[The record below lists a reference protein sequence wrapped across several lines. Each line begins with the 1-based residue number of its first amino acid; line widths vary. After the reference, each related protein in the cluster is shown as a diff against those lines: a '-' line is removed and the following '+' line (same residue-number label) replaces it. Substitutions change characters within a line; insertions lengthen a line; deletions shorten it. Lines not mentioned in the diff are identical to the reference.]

1 MLLTNNH
8 FTPIIGIDI
17 HFNTLPPF
25 NPIHP
30 YIGIV
35 MDIMDYIPFIGST
48 VNVNSIP
55 RGVTDTGGNI
65 LTFIHIPLFT
75 GPFAMMPMIGHE
87 SMNFFGSV
95 NSYIEGRRIS
105 PKGYMKMTC
114 NDIGIPLS
122 LTPGK
127 KMRPIPS
134 LFAPT
139 SFSLPIPTGMPVN
152 IAGPYVPDF
161 MGMLINLLAGYG
173 FGALFKVLGK
183 AMSKLLKKLNK
194 LAKKAFGKSNRLS
207 KFLCKKGFEPVDLI
221 QGIVFYEYT
230 DFELP
235 GPIPLVWERV
245 WNSDAENEHQ
255 LGHGYHHSY
264 DLPMRI
270 VYDDQVI
277 AVCLPDGR
285 TCGFPILEDGQE
297 FYHRMERLTLKREGN
312 NYNLYHHT
320 KRLNYQYTP
329 VDSEYYVPVSISN
342 TSGQAVSLFYSG
354 KSLVGITDSCGRVIT
369 FDLDHKNRISGIY
382 LESLKGRSLLVGY
395 EYNEAGDLAVIKD
408 ALLQAVTIKYDNH
421 LMVAKTDRNGQT
433 FYWEY
438 DVEKRCTHTWGD
450 EGLLEG
456 WLEYHPELGYNI
468 ITDALGNQSVY
479 YYNEDFLCTQIKDA
493 LGYSE
498 FYEYTETFEI
508 YRKIDK
514 EGYLTGYT
522 YDEKGNLTTLIQ
534 PDSSQYTYV
543 YDENDRLI
551 IANDP
556 EGGTTI
562 WNYNEEG
569 KLKTTVAP
577 DKGITAFS
585 YNESGLVSEI
595 RDVNKGITQLEY
607 DAEFNL
613 VKLTLPYG
621 EVATWTYNEKGE
633 VEKAVNPEGAV
644 QKFSYDPLGRVTQV
658 INPDHTS
665 VQLRYNAYDEVIHA
679 KDNEHDVKFDY
690 TPLGSLKMREENGV
704 KVEFNYNRNEELINV
719 KNEHNELYRFVR
731 NANGE
736 VAEEIGFDSLSR
748 KYLRNR
754 AGQVVKVERPDNRW
768 TKFERDA
775 LGRTIRAEYY
785 DDTWETYSYDKRGV
799 IIEGVNNTISVKL
812 KRDTIGRIIQD
823 IQGEHSVNS
832 VYNRNGSRKILS
844 SSLGANVT
852 FDYDK
857 MGNLV
862 KTEAYAKDL
871 DESWNMQQGYNAAGQ
886 ELWREMSG
894 DVNTIWDYDNYGR
907 PVLHKVESQ
916 NKVVRHRRYSWSANN
931 SLWRMMN
938 ELTGNETGYAH
949 DSLGKLAWAKYEN
962 GQYDYKLPDEVG
974 NLFKT
979 KQKNDKEY
987 GAGSKLLRDA
997 NYKYSYDGEGNLIAK
1012 EGKDNWKYDWFG
1024 NGMLKSVYKPD
1035 GSVIEF
1041 EYDAFGRRTTKIV
1054 KDTVKRFVWDGN
1066 NPIHEWEYD
1075 INDKPKWIVD
1085 ENGFL
1090 KQDRVE
1096 PVDQNSITW
1105 VFEENTAKPTAKI
1118 VGNKKY
1124 SIVTDYLGTPCQ
1136 AFDENG
1142 KKVWET
1148 ELDIYGK
1155 IRTLEGEK
1163 CFVPFR
1169 YQGQYEDL
1177 ETGLYYNTFRYYDP
1191 NSGTY
1196 ISQDPI
1202 RLAGS
1207 NPNMYAYVQDVNSYI
1222 DILGLSECS
1231 PNSWNAFQK
1240 QHKGRFNSPAEAAAA
1255 YDNLKVGKSPWP
1267 IGVTPTPGTIKAGQ
1281 KIRMAMSP
1289 GQPANRPGGWATTD
1303 AIPDAN
1309 TVREKL
1315 AVTKE
1320 FKPELSH
1327 VQEYEVIKDI
1337 PVNTGPVGP
1346 QVDAITGEYLPGGG
1360 SQIQMT
1366 VNPADRMDYLKP
1378 IGQYP
1383 I

>member
-65 LTFIHIPLFT
+65 LTFVHIPLFT

-152 IAGPYVPDF
+152 IAGPYVPDL
-161 MGMLINLLAGYG
+161 MGMLINLIAGYG

-207 KFLCKKGFEPVDLI
+207 KFLCKHGFEPVDLI
-221 QGIVFYEYT
+221 QGIVFYEYV

-264 DLPMRI
+264 DLPMKI

-320 KRLNYQYTP
+320 KKLNYHYIP
-329 VDSEYYVPVSISN
+329 VDSEYYVPVRIN
-342 TSGQAVSLFYSG
+342 NAAGQAVNLFYSG

-369 FDLDHKNRISGIY
+369 FDLDYQNRITGIY
-382 LESLKGRSLLVGY
+382 LESLKGRSLLVAY

-408 ALLQAVTIKYDNH
+408 ALLQAVTIEYDNH

-433 FYWEY
+433 FYWDY
-438 DVEKRCTHTWGD
+438 DAEKRCIHTWGD

-493 LGYSE
+493 LGNSK
-498 FYEYTETFEI
+498 FYEYTETFEL
-508 YRKIDK
+508 YREIDE
-514 EGYLTGYT
+514 EGCLTGYT
-522 YDEKGNLTTLIQ
+522 YDDKGNLTGVIQ
-534 PDSSQYTYV
+534 PDSAQYTYV
-543 YDENDRLI
+543 YDVDDRLI

-562 WNYNEEG
+562 WNYDEEG
-569 KLKTTVAP
+569 NLKTTIAP
-577 DKGITAFS
+577 DKAITAFS

-595 RDVNKGITQLEY
+595 RDVNKGVTQLEY
-607 DAEFNL
+607 DTEFNL
-613 VKLTLPYG
+613 VKLILPYG
-621 EVATWTYNEKGE
+621 EIATWTYNEKGE
-633 VEKAVNPEGAV
+633 VEKAVNPEGGV
-644 QKFSYDPLGRVTQV
+644 QKFSYDPLGRVTQ
-658 INPDHTS
+658 IIHPDHTS

-679 KDNEHDVKFDY
+679 KDSDHDVKFAY

-719 KNEHNELYRFVR
+719 KNEHDELYRFIR
-731 NANGE
+731 NANGD
-736 VAEEIGFDSLSR
+736 VVQEIGFDNLSR
-748 KYLRNR
+748 QYSRDKSGNLLF
-754 AGQVVKVERPDNRW
+754 VERPGKRW
-768 TKFERDA
+768 TKFENDA
-775 LGRTIRAEYY
+775 LGRIIRAEYF
-785 DDTWETYSYDKRGV
+785 DGTWEVFSYNKRGQL
-799 IIEGVNNTISVKL
+799 IEAVNSEMTVKL
-812 KRDTIGRIIQD
+812 QRDNVGRIIKET
-823 IQGEHSVNS
+823 QGQHSVES
-832 VYNRNGSRKILS
+832 AYNKNGSKTAIL
-844 SSLGANVT
+844 SSLGAQITHEYN
-852 FDYDK
+852 K
-857 MGNLV
+857 MGKLATTCA
-862 KTEAYAKDL
+862 KTSL
-871 DESWNMQQGYNAAGQ
+871 LESSWEMKLQHNAMGQ
-886 ELWREMSG
+886 EVSRIMSG
-894 DVNTIWDYDNYGR
+894 GIESYWEYDDTGR
-907 PVLHKVESQ
+907 PTAHSVNARGRVQRQK
-916 NKVVRHRRYSWSANN
+916 KYSWSANN
-931 SLWRMMN
+931 RLWRVMN
-938 ELTGNETGYAH
+938 ELTGTEIGYSH
-949 DSLGKLAWAKYEN
+949 DAFGNLAWAKYEN
-962 GQYDYKLPDEVG
+962 GQYDYKLLDEVG
-974 NLFKT
+974 NLYKI
-979 KQKNDKEY
+979 KHKSDKEY
-987 GAGSKLLRDA
+987 GAGGKLLRDTE
-997 NYKYSYDGEGNLIAK
+997 YTYTYDDEGNLIAK
-1012 EGKDNWKYDWFG
+1012 NGKDSWKYDWLG
-1024 NGMLKSVYKPD
+1024 NGMLKAVTKPD
-1035 GSVIEF
+1035 TTLVTF
-1041 EYDAFGRRTTKIV
+1041 EYDAIGRRTAKIV
-1054 KDTVKRFVWDGN
+1054 KDTICRFVWN
-1066 NPIHEWEYD
+1066 ANIPLHEWNYD
-1075 INDKPKWIVD
+1075 IINRPQWLVD

-1090 KQDRVE
+1090 IQDREE
-1096 PVDQNSITW
+1096 PKPHNLITW
-1105 VFEENTAKPTAKI
+1105 IFEEGTFKLTAKI
-1118 VGNKKY
+1118 EGDKKY
-1124 SIVTDYLGTPCQ
+1124 SIITDYLGTPCE

-1142 KKVWET
+1142 EKVWEA

-1155 IRTLEGEK
+1155 IRKLEGDK
-1163 CFVPFR
+1163 CFIPFR
-1169 YQGQYEDL
+1169 YQGQYEDI
-1177 ETGLYYNTFRYYDP
+1177 ETGLYYNRFRYYDC
-1191 NSGTY
+1191 NTGNY
-1196 ISQDPI
+1196 IKQDPI
-1202 RLAGS
+1202 G
-1207 NPNMYAYVQDVNSYI
+1207 
-1222 DILGLSECS
+1222 ILGGSRLYGYVKDSTILVDVFGLM
-1231 PNSWNAFQK
+1231 PLANPVNQGHHVVPHQAATDLGIK
-1240 QHKGRFNSPAEAAAA
+1240 PFNSQTGVPSMYWDDSQFSTGNNHSAMHG
-1255 YDNLKVGKSPWP
+1255 YNN
-1267 IGVTPTPGTIKAGQ
+1267 IGSDTKPMVKA
-1281 KIRMAMSP
+1281 
-1289 GQPANRPGGWATTD
+1289 
-1303 AIPDAN
+1303 
-1309 TVREKL
+1309 
-1315 AVTKE
+1315 
-1320 FKPELSH
+1320 
-1327 VQEYEVIKDI
+1327 
-1337 PVNTGPVGP
+1337 
-1346 QVDAITGEYLPGGG
+1346 
-1360 SQIQMT
+1360 SQIQKKGLT
-1366 VNPADRMDYLKP
+1366 NDQWLGTLEKHYNNPA
-1378 IGQYP
+1378 IQQYKGDLHIINADGTKGKLIKANVSP
-1383 I
+1383 SEAWDLTKKWAKDKGYDIKCS